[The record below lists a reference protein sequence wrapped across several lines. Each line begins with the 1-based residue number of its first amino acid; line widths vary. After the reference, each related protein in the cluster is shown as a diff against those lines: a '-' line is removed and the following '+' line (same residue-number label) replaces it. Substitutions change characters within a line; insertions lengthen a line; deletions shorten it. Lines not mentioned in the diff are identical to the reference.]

1 MRYLILSD
9 IHGNWEALEAVL
21 EAAAED
27 GVDQVLVLGDLVGYG
42 AGPNE
47 VVDTVRERAECVIRG
62 NHDKVVAELEDG
74 EGFNSVALTAARWTT
89 AALSEDNLGYLRE
102 LAPGP
107 VEVIPGVTLCHG
119 SPLDEDEYVMSLDGA
134 QRVFADFPAKLTFFG
149 HTHLP
154 MVFVAAPTGIHG
166 AALEGSDFTITLDP
180 DSRYLVNP
188 GSVGQPRDRNPQAAY
203 VIFDSER
210 SEVRWRRCDYS
221 LERAQRRILEAGLP
235 QILAYRLAAGI

>member
-21 EAAAED
+21 ESAEAETIE
-27 GVDQVLVLGDLVGYG
+27 QVLVLGDLVGYG

-47 VVDTVRERAECVIRG
+47 VVETVRRRAERVIRG
-62 NHDKVVAELEDG
+62 NHDKVVAKLDDG
-74 EGFNSVALTAARWTT
+74 DGFNSVALAAARWTT
-89 AALSEDNLGYLRE
+89 DALSDENLTYLRD
-102 LAPGP
+102 LDRGP
-107 VEVIPGVTLCHG
+107 VEVLEGVNLCHG

-134 QRVFADFPAKLTFFG
+134 QRVFEDFIGRLTFFG

-154 MVFVAAPTGIHG
+154 MVFVASAAGVHG
-166 AALEGSDFTITLDP
+166 AALEGDDFTITIDP
-180 DSRYLVNP
+180 ENRYLVNP

-203 VIFDSER
+203 VIYDSGRQEI
-210 SEVRWRRCDYS
+210 RWRRCDYE
-221 LERAQRRILEAGLP
+221 LEKAQRRILDAGLP